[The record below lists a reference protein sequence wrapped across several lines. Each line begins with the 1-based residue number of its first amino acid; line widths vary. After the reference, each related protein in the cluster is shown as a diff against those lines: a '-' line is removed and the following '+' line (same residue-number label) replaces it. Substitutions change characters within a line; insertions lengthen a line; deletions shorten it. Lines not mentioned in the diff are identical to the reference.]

1 MEINS
6 IQLKL
11 SLSEV
16 NSVLTAL
23 GSLPYTK
30 VYEIIQKIQVQTEQ
44 ELQKHE
50 QLTTGEN
57 EKQTLNGYSS

>member
-1 MEINS
+1 MEFNS

-23 GSLPYTK
+23 GNLPYSK
-30 VYEIIQKIQVQTEQ
+30 VYEIVQKIQVQTEQ

-50 QLTTGEN
+50 QVTTREN
-57 EKQTLNGYSS
+57 QKEALNGYSS